1 MYQTL
6 SYVIERNFW
15 GIGDL
20 LQATFVMLQQDMIGD
35 MFNYAVI
42 ALGFVGLF
50 YWLNW
55 QRKFNEQ
62 AKNDPNQLK

>member
-1 MYQTL
+1 MTL
-6 SYVIERNFW
+6 TELFW
-15 GIGDL
+15 GIGDFMTW
-20 LQATFVMLQQDMIGD
+20 TFGMLESDAIGNK
-35 MFNYAVI
+35 FNYLTI

-62 AKNDPNQLK
+62 AENDPNQLK

>member
-1 MYQTL
+1 MTL
-6 SYVIERNFW
+6 SNIFW

-20 LQATFVMLQQDMIGD
+20 LQATFVLLQENMVGNK
-35 MFNYAVI
+35 FNYAVI
-42 ALGFVGLF
+42 ALGFIGLF

-55 QRKFNEQ
+55 QKKFNDR

>member
-1 MYQTL
+1 MTL
-6 SYVIERNFW
+6 SDIFW

-20 LQATFVMLQQDMIGD
+20 LQATFVMLQEDMIGD

-42 ALGFVGLF
+42 ALGFIGLF

-55 QRKFNEQ
+55 QRKFNDQ
-62 AKNDPNQLK
+62 AKNNPNQLK

>member
-1 MYQTL
+1 MSL
-6 SYVIERNFW
+6 SEIFW
-15 GIGDL
+15 GIGEL
-20 LQATFVMLQQDMIGD
+20 LESTFVLLQQDMIGD

>member
-1 MYQTL
+1 MSL
-6 SYVIERNFW
+6 SEIFW

>member
-1 MYQTL
+1 M
-6 SYVIERNFW
+6 SEIFW
-15 GIGDL
+15 GIGEL
-20 LQATFVMLQQDMIGD
+20 LESTFVLLQQDMIGD

>member
-1 MYQTL
+1 MSL
-6 SYVIERNFW
+6 SEIFW
-15 GIGDL
+15 GIGDF